1 MPNEIPNL
9 SENPTEKEVVT
20 NVSADNKAK
29 TSHTKKKFA
38 FLGGFGVFLLLL
50 ILIAVFAIFIPAQA
64 VFLSINDVKKVG
76 KEAYEAAKQQNIA
89 LAEEKFKVTR
99 NKLQDT
105 QNRLKILSWTGF
117 IPGLGAYYKD
127 ADHLIKSGF
136 YGLDMID
143 IVIESIKPYAD
154 LLGLKGQGSFVGG
167 SAEDRINKAVE
178 TLDKVTPNLGK
189 LAEKMKLLR
198 GEIDQVDPKHYP
210 EKIKGTAV
218 IKSQLTQ
225 LIDLVDQGDKALSD
239 ARPFLEV
246 LPALLG
252 QPNEQKYLVLFQND
266 KELRSTGGFI
276 TAYAILRLEKGK
288 INVESSDDIYKLDDQ
303 KTKRVSA
310 PTPIL
315 KYLPLVPIW
324 NLRDVNIS
332 PDFYVSMV
340 NFEDLY
346 NSIPGRAK
354 ISGIIAIDTQFL
366 VKVMEVLVPIPV
378 YGTEFTTKIVPECN
392 CPQVIF
398 ELESYADKP
407 VNYARGSRKDIIG
420 ALMNSIM
427 NKALSSS
434 PKLYWGPLF
443 QAGLTALNEKHVLV
457 YLKDEKAQKAIEALN
472 IGGRLREYDSDYFHL
487 NDTNF
492 AGAKSNM
499 YVTQKVEQK
508 IEIASEGTVTKII
521 TVDYKNPQPPSDCN
535 LERGNLCLNGLLR
548 DWVRIYAPKGS
559 QLVES
564 RGSEVKMTTGEDLGK
579 TVFEGFL
586 TVRPLGSSQLVVKYQ
601 LPQKYS
607 AKEYKLLIQKQPGT
621 DGNDYVVIINGKKVE
636 QFKLTSD
643 KELNIKT

>member
-1 MPNEIPNL
+1 MPEEIPNL
-9 SENPTEKEVVT
+9 VDNLEANTSSVVNTKTAT
-20 NVSADNKAK
+20 NNS
-29 TSHTKKKFA
+29 KKKLA
-38 FLGGFGVFLLLL
+38 ILSGLGVFLL
-50 ILIAVFAIFIPAQA
+50 ILVLVAVFGILIPAQA
-64 VFLSINDVKKVG
+64 VMFSINDVKKAG
-76 KEAYEAAKQQNIA
+76 KEAYDAAKTQNIA
-89 LAEEKFKVTR
+89 LAEEKFKLTR
-99 NKLQDT
+99 NKLRNT

-117 IPGLGAYYKD
+117 IPGLGVYYKD
-127 ADHLIKSGF
+127 IDHLVKSGF
-136 YGLDMID
+136 YGLDIVD
-143 IVIESIKPYAD
+143 IIIESVKPYAD

-167 SAEDRINKAVE
+167 SAEDRITKAVE
-178 TLDKVTPNLGK
+178 TMDKVTPNLGR
-189 LAEKMKLLR
+189 LSEKMKLLR
-198 GEIDQVDPKHYP
+198 GEIDRIDPKHYP
-210 EKIKGTAV
+210 DKIKGTAV
-218 IKSQLTQ
+218 KSQLMQ
-225 LIDLVDQGDKALSD
+225 LKDLADQGDKVLSD

-276 TAYAILRLEKGK
+276 TAYAVLRLEKGK

-315 KYLPLVPIW
+315 KYLPLVPYW
-324 NLRDVNIS
+324 NLRDINIS
-332 PDFYVSMV
+332 PDFYVAMN

-346 NSIPGRAK
+346 NSIPGHAK

-366 VKVMEVLVPIPV
+366 VKVMDVLGAIPV
-378 YGTEFTTKIVPECN
+378 YGTEFTTKIIPECN

-398 ELESYADKP
+398 ELESFADKP
-407 VNYARGSRKDIIG
+407 VNYEKGSRKDIIG
-420 ALMNSIM
+420 ALMNSM
-427 NKALSSS
+427 MHKALSSS

-443 QAGLTALNEKHVLV
+443 QAGITALNEKHVLV
-457 YLKDEKAQKAIEALN
+457 YLKEEKAQKAIEALN
-472 IGGRLREYDSDYFHL
+472 MAGRLKEFDGDYFHL

-508 IEIASEGTVTKII
+508 IEIASDGTVTKTI

-535 LERGNLCLNGLLR
+535 LEHGNLCLNGLLR
-548 DWVRIYAPKGS
+548 DWIRFYVPKGS
-559 QLVES
+559 QLIES

-586 TVRPLGSSQLVVKYQ
+586 TVRPLGSSQIVIKYQ

-621 DGNDYVVIINGKKVE
+621 EGNNYVIIINGRKE
-636 QFKLTSD
+636 EPFKLIND
-643 KELNIKT
+643 KDLKIKT